1 MAEHRVRKNEIIYI
15 IPTDELFQKW
25 KSDEAYI
32 DDYGRLINRK
42 PHRVLKELKHYAA
55 HPPVPHHKETNP
67 PVAPAQKSFSLK
79 EYCKDAVRNKTIE
92 ASEKVVDWAVD
103 KLFYEV
109 LPNVWQEHIV
119 PFYHTAREVLTTKE
133 LKVDAVRSQAKTREC
148 TAVKPKLTAKMTK
161 EEADAE
167 KRKVLYHW
175 LGLLESLTKLQ
186 SAGELDATSTL
197 AQLTDPAML
206 EQVNRYLREN
216 PNLLETNRYLLLH
229 HLLGGDLYKEGQLLP
244 IGAAEIK
251 GVAAS
256 YGFATEIEKME
267 DKLNG

>member
-1 MAEHRVRKNEIIYI
+1 MAEHLVEINGIIYR

-25 KSDEAYI
+25 KNCEAYI
-32 DDYGRLINRK
+32 DDYGRLINIK

-55 HPPVPHHKETNP
+55 HQPVIQPKVNP
-67 PVAPAQKSFSLK
+67 TAAPAQRSFYLK

-119 PFYHTAREVLTTKE
+119 PFYHTAQEVLTTRE

-148 TAVKPKLTAKMTK
+148 TVVKPKPTAKMTRK
-161 EEADAE
+161 EADAE

-175 LGLLESLTKLQ
+175 LGLLESLTKLER
-186 SAGELDATSTL
+186 AGELDATSTL

-206 EQVNRYLREN
+206 EQVNRYLGEN
-216 PNLLETNRYLLLH
+216 PNLLETERYLLLH
-229 HLLGGDLYKEGQLLP
+229 QILGRDLYEEGRLLP

-251 GVAAS
+251 GIAAS
-256 YGFATEIEKME
+256 HGLATTSEKME
-267 DKLNG
+267 AKYNG

>member
-55 HPPVPHHKETNP
+55 QPPVAHHKEINP
-67 PVAPAQKSFSLK
+67 PIAHAQKSFSLK
-79 EYCKDAVRNKTIE
+79 EYCKDAVRNKAIE
-92 ASEKVVDWAVD
+92 VSEKIVDWAVD
-103 KLFYEV
+103 RLFYEV

-119 PFYHTAREVLTTKE
+119 PFYHTAQEVLTTKE
-133 LKVDAVRSQAKTREC
+133 LKVDAVRSQEKTGER
-148 TAVKPKLTAKMTK
+148 TVVKPKPTAKMTK

-167 KRKVLYHW
+167 KRKILYHW
-175 LGLLESLTKLQ
+175 LRLLESLTKLER
-186 SAGELDATSTL
+186 AGELDATSTL

-206 EQVNRYLREN
+206 EQVNRYLGEN
-216 PNLLETNRYLLLH
+216 PNLLETDRYILLH
-229 HLLGGDLYKEGQLLP
+229 RLLDRDLYEEGRLLP
-244 IGAAEIK
+244 IGPAEIK

-256 YGFATEIEKME
+256 HGFATEFEKME
-267 DKLNG
+267 DRHNG